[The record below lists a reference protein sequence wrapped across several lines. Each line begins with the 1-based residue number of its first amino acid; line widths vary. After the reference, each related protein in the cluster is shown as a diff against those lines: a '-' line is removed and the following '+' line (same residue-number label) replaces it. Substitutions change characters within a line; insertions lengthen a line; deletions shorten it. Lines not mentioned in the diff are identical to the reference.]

1 MGQHPVNHVRLGD
14 ERDDAHGLATPG
26 TAQRVDLEDP
36 AEQLRFAAPLIG
48 AVVRLDCLTRGE
60 RRRLEERAVEALRS
74 RGRALRAA
82 ERISTDAQLDPK
94 ALDELRARLN
104 H

>member
-1 MGQHPVNHVRLGD
+1 VRVGD

-60 RRRLEERAVEALRS
+60 RRR
-74 RGRALRAA
+74 
-82 ERISTDAQLDPK
+82 
-94 ALDELRARLN
+94 
-104 H
+104 